1 MSLPFIWLLCVVKA
15 DGEFIDFQMML
26 MMTTIYKNSPKWP
39 FRKPSQSTALLVVQ
53 WTNTLPWL
61 VVYASISL
69 EKPGTVSVVAFDFPF
84 VFCLFF
90 FLPGIESGSSWFQ
103 PKLFQCWVE
112 KSGFYILRNAWPEI
126 RNCAEKGCHS
136 AKIQKSIKTHFR
148 FDLFICV
155 IVHFVCLFSRVVL
168 VEFWHP
174 SKLLF

>member
-84 VFCLFF
+84 VFCFVFF
-90 FLPGIESGSSWFQ
+90 FQELKAVLLGSSLNCFS
-103 PKLFQCWVE
+103 VE
-112 KSGFYILRNAWPEI
+112 WRNQGFTFSETHDLRYGIVQKKVAILLKFKN
-126 RNCAEKGCHS
+126 
-136 AKIQKSIKTHFR
+136 
-148 FDLFICV
+148 L
-155 IVHFVCLFSRVVL
+155 
-168 VEFWHP
+168 
-174 SKLLF
+174 